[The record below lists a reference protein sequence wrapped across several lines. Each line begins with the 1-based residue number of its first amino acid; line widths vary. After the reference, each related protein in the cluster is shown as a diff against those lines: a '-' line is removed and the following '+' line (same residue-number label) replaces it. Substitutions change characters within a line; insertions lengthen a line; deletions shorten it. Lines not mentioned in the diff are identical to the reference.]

1 MKTNKSNLMK
11 HFASVLRKRA
21 LGKNNGSEAIDLKI
35 LDSLIRKDLI
45 QIIKQKHGGS
55 IPKTLDLME
64 LENKELLSHIGD
76 DMFIIAFMTQKWSG
90 EQEEYADVNLK
101 KELDKSI
108 SKAVVKEDK
117 TKKETP
123 KNPNQVKK
131 K

>member
-1 MKTNKSNLMK
+1 
-11 HFASVLRKRA
+11 
-21 LGKNNGSEAIDLKI
+21 
-35 LDSLIRKDLI
+35 
-45 QIIKQKHGGS
+45 
-55 IPKTLDLME
+55 
-64 LENKELLSHIGD
+64 
-76 DMFIIAFMTQKWSG
+76 MTQKWSE